1 MSTYQKLQ
9 PGGARNIIP
18 SDTINIPPP
27 ALDSF
32 QGANDLT
39 EPNHL
44 NSLTIAK
51 VVQVGKQTAVTANKL
66 VDVGADFTVPTPV
79 VVGNTVVNTDTDARA
94 TVTAVDSSTIL
105 TLDADIFVAGSQ
117 SYAVHQGGFL
127 GVSSVGDVV
136 VDVDAGSFT
145 TIKAV
150 DSSTKLELNDGLF
163 TGTEKFIV
171 YDGNTQVINAAQSA
185 CVVYVGDTSA
195 GTNATWKELKVMT
208 ADRSIVTFN
217 HFPTGTFL
225 PVQVLRVFATDTTAI
240 NLIALW

>member
-32 QGANDLT
+32 QGENDLT
-39 EPNHL
+39 EANHL

-51 VVQVGKQTAVTANKL
+51 RVQEGTQTAVTANKL
-66 VDVGADFTVPTPV
+66 EDVGADFTVPTPV
-79 VVGNTVVNTDTDARA
+79 VVGNTVVNTTTNARA
-94 TVTAVDSSTIL
+94 TVTDVDSSTIL
-105 TLDADIFVAGSQ
+105 TLDANIFAAGDQ
-117 SYAVHQGGFL
+117 DYAVYQGGFL

-136 VDVDAGSFT
+136 ADLDAGTFT
-145 TIKAV
+145 TVKAV
-150 DSSTKLELNDGLF
+150 DSSTKLELNDDLF
-163 TGTEKFIV
+163 TGTEDFIV
-171 YDGNTQVINAAQSA
+171 YDASVQGINAAQSA
-185 CVVYVGDTSA
+185 CVVYVGDAS
-195 GTNATWKELKVMT
+195 GSSATWSELQVMT
-208 ADRSIVTFN
+208 ADRSIVTFS

-225 PVQVLRVFATDTTAI
+225 PVQVLRVFSTSTTAT

>member
-9 PGGARNIIP
+9 PGAARNIIP

-39 EPNHL
+39 ETNHL

-51 VVQVGKQTAVTANKL
+51 VVQVGTQTAVTANKL
-66 VDVGADFTVPTPV
+66 EDVGADFTVPTPV
-79 VVGNTVVNTDTDARA
+79 VVGNTVVNTDTNGRA

-105 TLDADIFVAGSQ
+105 TLDADIFSTGNE
-117 SYAVHQGGFL
+117 SYAVYQGGFL

-136 VDVDAGSFT
+136 VDLDAGTFT
-145 TIKAV
+145 TVKAV
-150 DSSTKLELNDGLF
+150 DSSTKLELNDNLF
-163 TGTEKFIV
+163 TGTEDFIV
-171 YDGNTQVINAAQSA
+171 YDASTQGINAAQAA
-185 CVVYVGDTSA
+185 CVVYVGDAS
-195 GTNATWKELKVMT
+195 GSSATWSELKVMT
-208 ADRSIVTFN
+208 ADRSIVTFS

-225 PVQVLRVFATDTTAI
+225 PVQVLRVYSTGTTAT

>member
-32 QGANDLT
+32 QGANDST
-39 EPNHL
+39 EANHL

-51 VVQVGKQTAVTANKL
+51 LVQTGKQTAVTADKL
-66 VDVGADFTVPTPV
+66 EDVGADFTVPTPV
-79 VVGNTVVNTDTDARA
+79 VVGNTVVNTTTDARA

-105 TLDADIFVAGSQ
+105 SLDSNIFATGDQ
-117 SYAVHQGGFL
+117 DYAVYQGGFL

-150 DSSTKLELNDGLF
+150 DSSTKLELNNDLF
-163 TGTEKFIV
+163 TGTENFIV
-171 YDGNTQVINAAQSA
+171 YDASTQGINAAQSA
-185 CVVYVGDTSA
+185 CVVYVGDTAA

-225 PVQVLRVFATDTTAI
+225 PVQVLRVFSTGTNAI

>member
-32 QGANDLT
+32 QGKNDST

-51 VVQVGKQTAVTANKL
+51 LVQQGTQTAVTANKL
-66 VDVGADFTVPTPV
+66 EDVGADFTVPTPV
-79 VVGNTVVNTDTDARA
+79 VVGNTVVNTTTNARA

-105 TLDADIFVAGSQ
+105 TLDANIFPTGNQ
-117 SYAVHQGGFL
+117 DYAVYQGGFL

-136 VDVDAGSFT
+136 ADLDAGTFT

-150 DSSTKLELNDGLF
+150 DSSTKLELNDNLF
-163 TGTEKFIV
+163 TGTEDFIV
-171 YDGNTQVINAAQSA
+171 YDASTQGINAAQSA
-185 CVVYVGDTSA
+185 CVVYVGDASGTSA
-195 GTNATWKELKVMT
+195 TWSELKVMT
-208 ADRSIVTFN
+208 ADRSVVTFS

-225 PVQVLRVFATDTTAI
+225 PVQVLRVFSTGTTAT